1 MRGWFPLNQDQINS
15 DDMQKLDEIQDLIEE
30 SELKIQ
36 EVISLKMLE
45 VGRPDEINTLMKNMD
60 KMISIAE
67 SIESLDIKT
76 IAEENIKFY
85 DNTLHEK
92 MKQI

>member
-1 MRGWFPLNQDQINS
+1 MNQDQINS

-45 VGRPDEINTLMKNMD
+45 VGRPDEIDTLMKNID
-60 KMISIAE
+60 KMISISE

>member
-1 MRGWFPLNQDQINS
+1 LNQERLINGE
-15 DDMQKLDEIQDLIEE
+15 DIKKLDELQELIEE

-45 VGRPDEINTLMKNMD
+45 VRRPDEANALLENLD
-60 KMISIAE
+60 KMIEITK

-76 IAEENIKFY
+76 MAEDYIKIYNNKF
-85 DNTLHEK
+85 HEK

>member
-1 MRGWFPLNQDQINS
+1 MNQDQINS

-45 VGRPDEINTLMKNMD
+45 VGRPDEIDTVMKNMD

-67 SIESLDIKT
+67 SIGSLDIKT

>member
-1 MRGWFPLNQDQINS
+1 MNQDQINS

-45 VGRPDEINTLMKNMD
+45 VGRPDEIDTLMKNMD

-67 SIESLDIKT
+67 SIESLDTKT

>member
-1 MRGWFPLNQDQINS
+1 MNQNQINS
-15 DDMQKLDEIQDLIEE
+15 DDMKKLDEIQDLIEE

-45 VGRPDEINTLMKNMD
+45 VGRPDEIDTLMKNMD
-60 KMISIAE
+60 KMINIAE

>member
-1 MRGWFPLNQDQINS
+1 MNQEQSINGE
-15 DDMQKLDEIQDLIEE
+15 DIKKLDELQELIEE

-45 VGRPDEINTLMKNMD
+45 VRRPDEASVLLKNLD
-60 KMISIAE
+60 KMIEIAK
-67 SIESLDIKT
+67 SIESLEIKT
-76 IAEENIKFY
+76 MAEDYIKIY
-85 DNTLHEK
+85 NNTFHEK

>member
-1 MRGWFPLNQDQINS
+1 MNQDQINS

-45 VGRPDEINTLMKNMD
+45 VGRPDEIDTLMKNMD

-67 SIESLDIKT
+67 SIESLDIK
-76 IAEENIKFY
+76 
-85 DNTLHEK
+85 
-92 MKQI
+92 

>member
-1 MRGWFPLNQDQINS
+1 MNQDQINS

-45 VGRPDEINTLMKNMD
+45 VGRPDEIDTLMKNMD

>member
-1 MRGWFPLNQDQINS
+1 MNQNQINS
-15 DDMQKLDEIQDLIEE
+15 DDMKKLDEIQDLIEE

-45 VGRPDEINTLMKNMD
+45 VGRPDEIDTLLKNMD

>member
-1 MRGWFPLNQDQINS
+1 MSQQQSINS
-15 DDMQKLDEIQDLIEE
+15 EDIKKLDEIQELIEE

-45 VGRPDEINTLMKNMD
+45 VRQPDEANILIENFD
-60 KMISIAE
+60 KMIQIAK
-67 SIESLDIKT
+67 SIENLEIKT
-76 IAEENIKFY
+76 MAEGYIAVY
-85 DNTLHEK
+85 DNTFHEK